1 MKATLKRV
9 WEIYLSVG
17 AILAS
22 SAFVSTHLA
31 LFLVPGRLYEQSGG
45 EIGTAIWGTIVF
57 YVINCIGAIL
67 RAFLW
72 PISLFAL
79 LSGQIGFWEF
89 LFPALYGMPSVVSPP

>member
-1 MKATLKRV
+1 MKSAFKRV
-9 WEIYLSVG
+9 WEIYLGIG

-22 SAFVSTHLA
+22 SAFISTHLA

-45 EIGTAIWGTIVF
+45 ELGTAIWGTILF
-57 YVINCIGAIL
+57 YVMNCINALL

-79 LSGQIGFWEF
+79 LGGQIGFWEF
-89 LFPALYGMPSVVSPP
+89 LFPAFFGMPSVG